1 MRGTQDRQVSM
12 LALISIE
19 GRIPPDHPLRKIK
32 AMADQELLKLSGVF
46 NRMYSTVG
54 RPSVAP
60 EKILKS
66 LLLIALYSVRS
77 ERQFCEQLG
86 YNLLFRWFLDME
98 LMEESFDATV
108 FSKNRERLMEHEVGR
123 LFFEA
128 VVGQARGA
136 GLMSDE
142 HFTVDGTLIEAWASL
157 KSFRPKGER
166 PEDRLPPDDPGN
178 PTVNFHGERRSNA
191 THASITDSEALLARK
206 GQGKEAKLAFAGHA
220 LMENRHGL
228 CVDIVVTRATGTAE
242 PEAALTMIRRQRATG
257 IRPRTLGGD
266 KAYDTAAFVADVRAE
281 GITPH
286 VAPNIT
292 RQRDTNLDWRTL
304 RHPGYRVSQRCR
316 KKIEEVF

>member
-54 RPSVAP
+54 RPSVVP

-123 LFFEA
+123 FFFWDGGWPTRGGGLLCAELF
-128 VVGQARGA
+128 
-136 GLMSDE
+136 
-142 HFTVDGTLIEAWASL
+142 
-157 KSFRPKGER
+157 
-166 PEDRLPPDDPGN
+166 PE
-178 PTVNFHGERRSNA
+178 
-191 THASITDSEALLARK
+191 
-206 GQGKEAKLAFAGHA
+206 
-220 LMENRHGL
+220 
-228 CVDIVVTRATGTAE
+228 
-242 PEAALTMIRRQRATG
+242 
-257 IRPRTLGGD
+257 GGD
-266 KAYDTAAFVADVRAE
+266 VV
-281 GITPH
+281 
-286 VAPNIT
+286 
-292 RQRDTNLDWRTL
+292 
-304 RHPGYRVSQRCR
+304 
-316 KKIEEVF
+316 